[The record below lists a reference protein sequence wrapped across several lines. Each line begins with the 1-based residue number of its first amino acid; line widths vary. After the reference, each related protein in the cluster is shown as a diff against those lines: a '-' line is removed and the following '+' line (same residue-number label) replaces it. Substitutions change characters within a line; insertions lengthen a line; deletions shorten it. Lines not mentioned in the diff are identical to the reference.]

1 MKNLQQQLK
10 EKIEEFRTQ
19 QKITQHL
26 AKLDQ
31 RIAKEQTKL
40 EQTLKKLEEENA
52 DVEKLE
58 KMSIKSVFHNIL
70 GNKEKQLEKERQDY
84 LQAALKYDEHRK
96 TIELLEYERG
106 VLDQKNEQAADI
118 EKEIERLVELRKQE
132 LLNKNPKAGQQL
144 IKISSSIDHHHKMM
158 IEMEEAIQVGT
169 KASQVL
175 AQMVNSLRQAKNW
188 GTWDMIDGK
197 RMSSYIKHSR
207 LDTARQLSYKAKQML
222 IRFEDELNDIYQ
234 YERAQFD
241 FSLNFESFGRFTDIF
256 FDNLISD
263 WIIQQKISNALA
275 TVRST
280 NDKLVRT
287 VNYLRADIP
296 KHKTK
301 IEKLETNKMDLIV
314 NG

>member
-10 EKIEEFRTQ
+10 EKIEEFRTL
-19 QKITQHL
+19 QKISQHL
-26 AKLDQ
+26 TQLDQ
-31 RIAKEQTKL
+31 RIATEQTKL
-40 EQTLKKLEEENA
+40 DQTLKKLEEENA

-96 TIELLEYERG
+96 TIDLLEYERG
-106 VLDQKNEQAADI
+106 VLGQKNMQGTGI
-118 EKEIERLVELRKQE
+118 EKEIEKLVELRKQE
-132 LLNKNPKAGQQL
+132 LLRKNPKAGQQL
-144 IKISSSIDHHHKMM
+144 IQISNTIDHHHKMM

-188 GTWDMIDGK
+188 GTWDMVDGK
-197 RMSSYIKHSR
+197 RMSSYMKHSR

-222 IRFEDELNDIYQ
+222 MRFEDELNDIYQ

-296 KHKTK
+296 KHQTE
-301 IEKLETNKMDLIV
+301 IEKLESNKMDLIV